1 MQNTNFLLEFLHLL
15 AGIGIFLTGC
25 DIMSSNLEAV
35 CSDRLRELLAK
46 VSNNKIIGV
55 LIGTVATI
63 AIQSSGATTVMT
75 IGFVNAHIISMKQA
89 ATIIFGGEIGTT
101 LTGQLVALGM
111 MGNSEI
117 DLNFLFSSLAG
128 LGVFINMF
136 AKKEKVKLFGS
147 VLTGIGLL
155 FAGLDVM
162 SSAMSEFS
170 KLPALKDI
178 IANLNSSILLILFGA
193 ILTAIIQS
201 STAITSIAISMVAV
215 GLINISQGI
224 YLTLGANVGT
234 CLTGMLAG
242 MKSDGANA
250 KRTSLMQLIFNIGG
264 VVLVYIIDLIMKML
278 SGGNMSFGVLFEN
291 MFPGLPH
298 TQLAMFHTIF
308 NISSVIIVLPLTEK
322 LVSLTEKII
331 KDDAPEK
338 RKEGFFFVDENI
350 ISSTPSIAVEQI
362 KQEIVNMANI
372 SIQNFNI
379 SMDMLK
385 TLNFDREKELD
396 ENEIELNYLN
406 KELVELIVKLGQSKK
421 LNKKDTRYLSSTYKT
436 IADLERIGDYAQ
448 NLSNYA
454 KDLGEEK
461 FNDVII
467 NELEVTRNLI
477 NKLYMM
483 IIDAYKNDKRKITKQ
498 ISDVRDDIVMLSNL
512 MVKKYIKRLN
522 DNELNS
528 VSSGEYLKICNDTR
542 RICDHLINL
551 IDTDYIL
558 AH

>member
-162 SSAMSEFS
+162 SSAMNEFS
-170 KLPALKDI
+170 KSPALKDI

>member
-35 CSDRLRELLAK
+35 CSDRLKELLAK

-170 KLPALKDI
+170 KSPALKDI

-350 ISSTPSIAVEQI
+350 ISTPSIAVEQI

-385 TLNFDREKELD
+385 TLNFDRQKELD
-396 ENEIELNYLN
+396 DNEIELNYLN

-498 ISDVRDDIVMLSNL
+498 ISDVRDDIVTLSNL

>member
-35 CSDRLRELLAK
+35 CSDRLKELLAK

-170 KLPALKDI
+170 KSPALKDI
-178 IANLNSSILLILFGA
+178 IANLNSSILLIIFGA
-193 ILTAIIQS
+193 VLTAIIQS

-264 VVLVYIIDLIMKML
+264 VVIVYIIDLIMKML

-350 ISSTPSIAVEQI
+350 ISTPSIAVEQI

-379 SMDMLK
+379 SMDMIK
-385 TLNFDREKELD
+385 TLNFDRQKELD
-396 ENEIELNYLN
+396 DNEIELNYLN

-477 NKLYMM
+477 NKLYMI

-498 ISDVRDDIVMLSNL
+498 ISDVRDDIVTLSNL

>member
-35 CSDRLRELLAK
+35 CSDRLKELLAK

-170 KLPALKDI
+170 KSPALKDI
-178 IANLNSSILLILFGA
+178 IANLNSSILLIIFGA
-193 ILTAIIQS
+193 VLTAIIQS

-350 ISSTPSIAVEQI
+350 ISTPSIAVEQI

-385 TLNFDREKELD
+385 TLNFDRQKELD
-396 ENEIELNYLN
+396 DNEIELNYLN

-477 NKLYMM
+477 NKLYMI

-498 ISDVRDDIVMLSNL
+498 ISDVRDDIVTLSNL

>member
-35 CSDRLRELLAK
+35 CSDRLKELLAK

-147 VLTGIGLL
+147 VLTGVGLL

-162 SSAMSEFS
+162 SSAMGEFS
-170 KLPALKDI
+170 KSPALKDI
-178 IANLNSSILLILFGA
+178 IANLNSSILLIIFGA

-264 VVLVYIIDLIMKML
+264 VVLVYIIDLLMKL
-278 SGGNMSFGVLFEN
+278 ISGGNMSFGILFEN

-350 ISSTPSIAVEQI
+350 ISTPSIAVEQI

-385 TLNFDREKELD
+385 TLNFDRQKELD
-396 ENEIELNYLN
+396 DNEIELNYLN

-421 LNKKDTRYLSSTYKT
+421 LNKKDSRYLSSTYKT

-498 ISDVRDDIVMLSNL
+498 ISDVRDDIVTLSNL

>member
-35 CSDRLRELLAK
+35 CSDRLKELLAK

-170 KLPALKDI
+170 KSPALKDI
-178 IANLNSSILLILFGA
+178 IANLNSSILLIIFGA
-193 ILTAIIQS
+193 VLTAIIQS

-242 MKSDGANA
+242 MKSDSANA

-350 ISSTPSIAVEQI
+350 ISTPSIAVEQI

-385 TLNFDREKELD
+385 TLNFDRQKELD
-396 ENEIELNYLN
+396 DNEEELNYLN

-477 NKLYMM
+477 NKLYMI

-498 ISDVRDDIVMLSNL
+498 ISDVRDDIVTLSNL

-528 VSSGEYLKICNDTR
+528 VNSGEYLKICNDTR

>member
-35 CSDRLRELLAK
+35 CSDRLKELLAK

-170 KLPALKDI
+170 KSPALKDI

-350 ISSTPSIAVEQI
+350 ISTPSIAVEQI

-385 TLNFDREKELD
+385 TLNFDRQKELD
-396 ENEIELNYLN
+396 DNEIELNYLN

-477 NKLYMM
+477 NKLYMI

-498 ISDVRDDIVMLSNL
+498 ISDVRDDIVTLSNL